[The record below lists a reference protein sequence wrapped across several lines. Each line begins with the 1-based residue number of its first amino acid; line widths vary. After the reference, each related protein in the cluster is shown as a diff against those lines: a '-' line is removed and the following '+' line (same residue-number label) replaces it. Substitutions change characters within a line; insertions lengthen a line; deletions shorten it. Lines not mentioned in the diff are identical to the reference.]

1 MGGLVRE
8 ARDMAAIAKDAAP
21 AKPKPEPAAI
31 EGGGSPPA
39 GDKAGGSGGGKSA
52 GGRSSARARG
62 K

>member
-1 MGGLVRE
+1 MRE

-21 AKPKPEPAAI
+21 VKPKPEPAAI

-39 GDKAGGSGGGKSA
+39 DDKTGGSGGGKPA
-52 GGRSSARARG
+52 GGRSSARARS